1 MADINLTLREFENL
15 MQEVIATI
23 TGLDANANV
32 RVSWPSG
39 GAPAA
44 GIEDDIVFIQCY
56 EVDSPIN
63 REREQIYTEVMSPSE
78 FNMATNYTR
87 VMQVGV
93 ILYGDNSF
101 ENAQAIRDNMFYPE
115 IRLLMSRNNLYLVHD
130 IPAPRRVPELFNDQ
144 WWKRVDMTMRF
155 NELVVRNVSVPI
167 IESME
172 VIVRNSD
179 GNEIADINIQ

>member
-1 MADINLTLREFENL
+1 